1 MEPKDF
7 FAAFPTLQL
16 KEELKNELAGI
27 KVTHITTTRNKD
39 ILRIYIAADRLIAK
53 KTIIAV
59 EKQIKEQLFEQ
70 TNIVIK
76 IYERF
81 TLSKQYT
88 PQNLYREYRD
98 SILLELRN
106 YSPVLFS
113 MLKKAD
119 AEFSEEHLLLTAEDI
134 HVYHDRATELT
145 DILNKIFTERCGVY
159 VDIEI
164 AFKPAEESATKK
176 DDEIKLKR
184 QIEEIEMRL
193 TSSAQNDSLDDN
205 SSMSET
211 DEGAKTGQM
220 TDVKEKQSEKT
231 KVASA
236 KNDEGRISNDRSAG
250 QTKAQ
255 NGSFSKSE
263 GRKYNKEV
271 L

>member
-88 PQNLYREYRD
+88 PQNLYKEYRD

-134 HVYHDRATELT
+134 HVYHDRHRAYGYFKQDFYRAL
-145 DILNKIFTERCGVY
+145 RCLCGY
-159 VDIEI
+159 RDC
-164 AFKPAEESATKK
+164 F
-176 DDEIKLKR
+176 
-184 QIEEIEMRL
+184 
-193 TSSAQNDSLDDN
+193 
-205 SSMSET
+205 
-211 DEGAKTGQM
+211 
-220 TDVKEKQSEKT
+220 
-231 KVASA
+231 
-236 KNDEGRISNDRSAG
+236 
-250 QTKAQ
+250 
-255 NGSFSKSE
+255 
-263 GRKYNKEV
+263 
-271 L
+271 